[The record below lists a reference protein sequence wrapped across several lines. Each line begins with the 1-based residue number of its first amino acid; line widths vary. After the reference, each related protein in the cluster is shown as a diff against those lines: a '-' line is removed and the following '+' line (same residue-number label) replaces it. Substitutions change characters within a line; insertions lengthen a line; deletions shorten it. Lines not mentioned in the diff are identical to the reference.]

1 MKKRALISVFYKENI
16 LEFSKFLMEHDYEIL
31 STGGTYRYLQ
41 ENGVP
46 VIEVSEVTKMQEM
59 LDGRVKTLHPVI
71 HGGILAVRG
80 NEEHMSCIEKLGI
93 HTIDMVVVNL
103 YPFFE
108 KVQSDISFEEKIEFI
123 DIGGPTMLR
132 SAAKSF
138 QDVVV
143 ISDPSDYEVVKED
156 ISISGEVSYEHRK
169 RFAGKV
175 FNLTSAYDAAI
186 SNFLLE
192 EDFPRYFS
200 TSYEK
205 KMDLRYGEN
214 PHQKAAFYVSTTE
227 NGAMKDF
234 IQHQGKELSFN
245 NLRDMDV
252 AWKVVQEFDEEIAC
266 CGLKHSTP
274 CGVAI
279 AETVEDAFEKAYSC
293 DPTSIFGG
301 IVSFNREVNAK
312 TAEELTKIFLEI
324 IIAPSYTKE
333 ALEVLAKKKNLR
345 VIECHQKPTDKMN
358 LVKVD
363 GGLLVQEEDR
373 VNLDNLQ
380 VVTKKAPTEEE
391 KKDLLFGMKVVKHVK
406 SNAIVVVKN
415 QMALGIGTGE
425 VNRIWATQQA
435 IERAGKG
442 VVLASDAFF
451 PFRDVVDCC
460 AENHIQ
466 AIIQPG
472 GSMRDQESID
482 ACDEHG
488 ISMIFTGIRHF
499 KH

>member
-169 RFAGKV
+169 CFAGKV

-214 PHQKAAFYVSTTE
+214 PHQKAAYYVSTTE

-380 VVTKKAPTEEE
+380 VVTKKDPTEEE

>member
-80 NEEHMSCIEKLGI
+80 NEEHMSCTEKLGI

-169 RFAGKV
+169 CFAGKV

-214 PHQKAAFYVSTTE
+214 PHQKAAYYVSTTE

-380 VVTKKAPTEEE
+380 VVTKKDPTEEE

>member
-169 RFAGKV
+169 CFAGKV

-214 PHQKAAFYVSTTE
+214 PHQKAAYYVSTTE

-301 IVSFNREVNAK
+301 IVSFNRDVNAK

-380 VVTKKAPTEEE
+380 VVTKKDPTEEE

>member
-71 HGGILAVRG
+71 HGGILAIRG

-169 RFAGKV
+169 CFAGKV

-214 PHQKAAFYVSTTE
+214 PHQKAAYYVSTTE

-293 DPTSIFGG
+293 DSTSIFGG

-312 TAEELTKIFLEI
+312 TAEKLTKIFLEI

-345 VIECHQKPTDKMN
+345 VIECHRKPTDKMN

-425 VNRIWATQQA
+425 VNRILATQQA

>member
-169 RFAGKV
+169 CFAGKV

-214 PHQKAAFYVSTTE
+214 PHQKAAYYVSTTE